1 MLMLAD
7 LQPPRL
13 LRLRSGPPQAYAL
26 HDLGE
31 VTPKSAPSPVKL
43 QRALTDPCAYSFEQI
58 SAPLS
63 SAPGEVEEEAKRIA
77 EDGKS
82 YAKAEFQEYYR
93 DAWQIKWDAAGMAK
107 APCVECAICMDEMC
121 DLMELE
127 CGHKFCNDC
136 LEQQLAARWPGPR
149 IVFAYLQCALCRA
162 PLAHPELESSLEEHV
177 DLKQRVLDIAVD
189 RFRRDGLLHDLA
201 QKLDRGGLWDLSQEE
216 IRMHAEVEMA
226 MFMCGDCNDPYCGG
240 RADCAALMQEQA
252 AEQPRRCNE
261 CDWNAQ
267 AQANDRRC
275 MAHGHRFAIYKCDSC
290 CDVSVWCCD
299 GHHYCDRCHADPCTD
314 KHYPCPGPAQCP
326 LGIAHPPNT
335 TGNIYDDMK
344 HPSFVIGCS
353 ACLGFEDEKQ
363 EDLGGPAGY
372 NFGYPHRDWADF
384 DDGGDLLKKVG
395 EEEVRARLRVVR
407 PPLPADGHA
416 AECAER
422 LLLHEQGVRT
432 PEALLAASSAAVLRH
447 RLLEAGL
454 SSDGQP
460 LECAQRLL
468 FLLVNKPLESLKL
481 WDAREAL
488 RPPQGARRRRRRN
501 NHKGNKIQEEEK
513 MIQEEEKA
521 PMQQPQMYKEETEA
535 EKMSLPLV
543 IVPAAVAVGAGMLAL
558 AYFFCNEA
566 VM

>member
-63 SAPGEVEEEAKRIA
+63 KAPGEIEEAP
-77 EDGKS
+77 S
-82 YAKAEFQEYYR
+82 
-93 DAWQIKWDAAGMAK
+93 
-107 APCVECAICMDEMC
+107 VECAVCMEETC

-136 LEQQLAARWPGPR
+136 LQQQLAARWPGPR

-162 PLAHPELESSLEEHV
+162 PVAHPELESLLVEHIH
-177 DLKQRVLDIAVD
+177 LKQRVVDIAVD
-189 RFRRDGLLHDLA
+189 RFKKDGLLNDLV
-201 QKLDRGGLWDLSQEE
+201 QKLDREATWEE

-395 EEEVRARLRVVR
+395 EEEVRARLRAVR

-432 PEALLAASSAAVLRH
+432 PEALLAASSAAALRQ
-447 RLLEAGL
+447 RLREAGL
-454 SSDGQP
+454 SGDGQP